1 MEMHCIREL
10 LVAGRR
16 PFVGVLV
23 AALVGQVAGAPARAQ
38 QVSVPDRRPD
48 TVLTLLGTAGGP
60 GGLPRGA
67 GIASLISVGDKHY
80 LVDAGEGVSRQISRA
95 NLSEADI
102 STVFLTHLHNDHT
115 AGLPSLMTFAHN
127 GRSAG
132 MVIYGPP
139 NTVRLVESALSYLSV
154 NAEIRDAESRG
165 RRQPPEAVFKAHDIG
180 VGEVFDDGV
189 VRVTAVENTHFNLS
203 SESIA
208 ARNRSYAY
216 RFVTPDKTV
225 VFTGDTGPSDAVQQL
240 ALGADILVAE
250 IASATDI
257 ASVPESVREHMLK
270 EHLTAAELGKLA
282 ANADVDTVV
291 ISHYR
296 EVSSQ
301 EVDEIARYF
310 DGQIVIGQ
318 DLDQF

>member
-1 MEMHCIREL
+1 M
-10 LVAGRR
+10 
-16 PFVGVLV
+16 
-23 AALVGQVAGAPARAQ
+23 
-38 QVSVPDRRPD
+38 
-48 TVLTLLGTAGGP
+48 
-60 GGLPRGA
+60 
-67 GIASLISVGDKHY
+67 
-80 LVDAGEGVSRQISRA
+80 
-95 NLSEADI
+95 
-102 STVFLTHLHNDHT
+102 
-115 AGLPSLMTFAHN
+115 
-127 GRSAG
+127 
-132 MVIYGPP
+132 
-139 NTVRLVESALSYLSV
+139 
-154 NAEIRDAESRG
+154 
-165 RRQPPEAVFKAHDIG
+165 
-180 VGEVFDDGV
+180 
-189 VRVTAVENTHFNLS
+189 RVTAVENTHFNLS

-216 RFVTPDKTV
+216 SFVTPDKTV

-240 ALGADILVAE
+240 AHGADILVAE